1 MARNHHLGKGASS
14 QDFIVLLL
22 LLLLG
27 GGQWLFVFDK
37 RSIHPTHLLGTYY
50 VPGPE
55 NAKTVI
61 CAASKKHSDKG
72 GSGH

>member
-1 MARNHHLGKGASS
+1 M
-14 QDFIVLLL
+14 L

-61 CAASKKHSDKG
+61 CAASKKHIDKG